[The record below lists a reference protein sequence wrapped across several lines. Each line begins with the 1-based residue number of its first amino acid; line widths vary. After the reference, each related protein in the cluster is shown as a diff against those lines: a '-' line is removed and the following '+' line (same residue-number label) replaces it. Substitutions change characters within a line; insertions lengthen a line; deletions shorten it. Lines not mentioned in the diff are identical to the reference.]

1 MRGRQAK
8 SKPTTV
14 RGRQAKLKT
23 SSDCFWSESRSWKVG
38 TGMPVSPFGANI
50 YNSLGSLV
58 GAYITHLGHW
68 ATLLPSSK
76 HCSSI
81 GSPLCEGRPG
91 HHNNLLRER
100 ERGERERGRGRQ
112 RGGEGG
118 EERGRVGLQKLALVR
133 DWGLG
138 PRCFSAWLTFT

>member
-1 MRGRQAK
+1 MARLHRGLFIEHKIA
-8 SKPTTV
+8 TTNNNE
-14 RGRQAKLKT
+14 RAAGKIKT
-23 SSDCFWSESRSWKVG
+23 NNSEREAGKIENIIRLLLAESRSWKVG
-38 TGMPVSPFGANI
+38 TGMPVSPFVASIYNTSWVSGASI
-50 YNSLGSLV
+50 YNSLGSL
-58 GAYITHLGHW
+58 GNIA
-68 ATLLPSSK
+68 PSCK

-118 EERGRVGLQKLALVR
+118 EERERGGCRN
-133 DWGLG
+133 
-138 PRCFSAWLTFT
+138 

>member
-1 MRGRQAK
+1 MARLHRGLFIEHKIA
-8 SKPTTV
+8 TTNNNE
-14 RGRQAKLKT
+14 RAAGKIKT
-23 SSDCFWSESRSWKVG
+23 NNSEREAGKIENIIRLLLAESRSWKVG

-118 EERGRVGLQKLALVR
+118 EERERGGCRN
-133 DWGLG
+133 
-138 PRCFSAWLTFT
+138 